1 MSEDRIL
8 AGLNPEQRKAV
19 EHFNGPLLILAGA
32 GSGKTRVLTRRV
44 AYLIEHYGVSPAN
57 IMAVTFTNKAAN
69 EMKERITA
77 LLGRIQ
83 DGLQVSTFH
92 SFCVRVLRK
101 ESRKLD
107 YENNFVIYDTAD
119 QLTLLKNVMKELNID
134 SEKYNPRAVLAEIS
148 RAKNELIGPE
158 EYQERMGDYFQEITG
173 KAYSLYQQR
182 LQDSNALDF
191 DDLIM
196 KTVELFK
203 KYPMVLEHYQDRF
216 KYISID
222 EYQDVNTAQY
232 QLVQLLARKYRNI
245 CVVGDPD
252 QGIYGFRGADIRNIL
267 NFEEDYPDA
276 EIIKLEQN
284 YRSMGKILRAAD
296 SVIANNLSRREKRL
310 WTEKGEGNNLKYY
323 QAFDEK
329 DEANYVSRTIKEL
342 QDKGYSYK
350 DMAVLYRTNSQSRV
364 IEDFLIRYGIPYQII
379 GGLRFYDRMEIKDLI
394 AYLRV
399 IYNPA
404 DDISLLRIIN
414 KPARGIGA
422 GTVSKLTAFAA
433 EKGLSLYEACLR
445 VEENTALGAAYRN
458 KVKGFINMMED
469 FRADSQELSVALL
482 MQRVIQETG
491 YEAELLAEGTIEA
504 QTRLENI
511 QELFSVMSSFQSETG
526 ENSLAAFLEEV
537 SLVSDI
543 DTMDEEG
550 NHVTLM
556 TIHSA
561 KGLEFPVVFMVGMEE
576 GIFPHAN
583 SMFDEEELEEE
594 RRLCYV
600 GITRAMEELYLCSA
614 RERMR
619 FGQYQNNAPSR
630 FLSEIPAELIS
641 GVNEREESSSFTADA
656 GFGGREPEGD
666 FNRDIDKE
674 SINTVKDSAYQVGDK
689 IYHPKWGIGVVLSVE
704 DDHGLVLKIEFNDKK
719 VRRLMAEYAPI
730 KRV

>member
-1 MSEDRIL
+1 MSEDRII

-69 EMKERITA
+69 EMKERITD
-77 LLGRIQ
+77 LLGGIQ

-92 SFCVRVLRK
+92 SFCVRVLRR

-134 SEKYNPRAVLAEIS
+134 SERYNPRAVLAEIS
-148 RAKNELIGPE
+148 RGKNELMGPE
-158 EYQERMGDYFQEITG
+158 EYLDRAGDYFQQITG
-173 KAYSLYQQR
+173 KVYSLYQQR
-182 LQDSNALDF
+182 LQESNAFDF

-196 KTVELFK
+196 KTVELFR

-232 QLVQLLARKYRNI
+232 QLVQLLAGKYRNI

-267 NFEEDYPDA
+267 NFEKDYPDA
-276 EIIKLEQN
+276 SIIKLEQN

-310 WTEKGEGNNLKYY
+310 WTERGEGNNLKYFL
-323 QAFDEK
+323 AFDEK
-329 DEANYVSRTIKEL
+329 DEANFVSRTIKEL
-342 QDKGYSYK
+342 EDKGYSYK
-350 DMAVLYRTNSQSRV
+350 DVAVLYRTNSQSRV
-364 IEDFLIRYGIPYQII
+364 IEDYFLRYGIPYQII

-399 IYNPA
+399 IYNPS

-422 GTVSKLTAFAA
+422 GTLGKLTAFAA
-433 EKGLSLYEACLR
+433 ERDLSLYEACLK
-445 VEENTALGAAYRN
+445 VEENSALGAGYRN
-458 KVKGFINMMED
+458 KVKNFIDMMED
-469 FRADSQELSVALL
+469 FRADSQDLSVALL
-482 MQRVIQETG
+482 MQRILHETG
-491 YEAELLAEGTIEA
+491 YEAELMKEGTIEA

-511 QELFSVMSSFQSETG
+511 QELFSVMSSFQNEEG
-526 ENSLAAFLEEV
+526 EDSLAAFLEEV

-543 DTMDEEG
+543 DTMDETGE
-550 NHVTLM
+550 HVTLM

-576 GIFPHAN
+576 GIFPHSN

-614 RERMR
+614 RERLR
-619 FGQYQNNAPSR
+619 FGQFQSNPPSR

-641 GVNEREESSSFTADA
+641 GVNEREENSGLAA
-656 GFGGREPEGD
+656 GVTDQEDEKG
-666 FNRDIDKE
+666 IDSDK
-674 SINTVKDSAYQVGDK
+674 SMKSNTYKAGDK

-704 DDHGLVLKIEFNDKK
+704 DNHGLLLKIEFNDKK